1 MVDVANILING
12 VVISS
17 LYALVAI
24 GFTMIFGVGG
34 TINLAHGAVITIGA
48 FAAYYVTTA
57 GFGIWA
63 GVFAAIAVP
72 ALFSVLL
79 YKGFAE
85 RRSDNVIVV
94 MILTLLAS
102 IVVEEVIRIVE
113 GSQPRAI
120 PTLVA
125 GNTEILGN
133 AVQNNLLVAVVLS
146 WVLIGGLFA
155 FINYTSTGKA
165 ILATSMSPRGAALVG
180 IESDRIN
187 LYTWAIAGVLA
198 GLAGLFLGSY
208 QTANWAM
215 GREPLILSFSIVV
228 LGGLGSIRGSL
239 VAAYVIGFLEV
250 ITTSAIDPRLS
261 GLAGLVILV
270 LVLLVRPEGLFGR
283 ELAEA

>member
-1 MVDVANILING
+1 MADIVTILING
-12 VVISS
+12 TVISS

-34 TINLAHGAVITIGA
+34 TINLAHGGIITVGA
-48 FAAYYVTTA
+48 FSAYYVTNA
-57 GFGIWA
+57 GLGIWA
-63 GVFAAIAVP
+63 GVLAAMAVP

-85 RRSDNVIVV
+85 RRNDIIIV

-102 IVVEEVIRIVE
+102 IVVEEVVRIVE
-113 GSQPRAI
+113 GSQPKAI
-120 PTLVA
+120 PALVS
-125 GNTEILGN
+125 GTTELFGSS
-133 AVQNNLLVAVVLS
+133 VQNNLLVVFVVS
-146 WVLIGGLFA
+146 WLLIGGLFA
-155 FINYTSTGKA
+155 FVNYTKTGKA

-187 LYTWAIAGVLA
+187 LYTWAIAGLLA
-198 GLAGLFLGSY
+198 GIAGLFLGSY

-261 GLAGLVILV
+261 GLAGLLV
-270 LVLLVRPEGLFGR
+270 LVVVLLVRPEGLFGR

>member
-1 MVDVANILING
+1 MADIVTILING
-12 VVISS
+12 TVISS

-34 TINLAHGAVITIGA
+34 TINLAHGGIITVGA
-48 FAAYYVTTA
+48 FSAYYVTNA
-57 GFGIWA
+57 GLGIWA
-63 GVFAAIAVP
+63 GVLAAMAVP

-85 RRSDNVIVV
+85 RRNDIIIV

-102 IVVEEVIRIVE
+102 IVVEEVVRIVE
-113 GSQPRAI
+113 GQPKAI
-120 PTLVA
+120 PALVS
-125 GNTEILGN
+125 GTTELLGSS
-133 AVQNNLLVAVVLS
+133 VQNNLLVVFVVS
-146 WVLIGGLFA
+146 WLLIGGLFA
-155 FINYTSTGKA
+155 FVNYTKTGKA
-165 ILATSMSPRGAALVG
+165 ILATSMSLRGAALVG

-187 LYTWAIAGVLA
+187 LYTWAIAGLLA
-198 GLAGLFLGSY
+198 GIAGLFLGSY

-261 GLAGLVILV
+261 GLAGLLV
-270 LVLLVRPEGLFGR
+270 LVVVLLVRPEGLFGR

>member
-1 MVDVANILING
+1 MVDVANILVNG
-12 VVISS
+12 LVISS

-34 TINLAHGAVITIGA
+34 TINLAHGGIITVGA
-48 FAAYYVTTA
+48 FAAYYVTNA
-57 GFGIWA
+57 GFGVWA
-63 GVFAAIAVP
+63 GLLAATVVP

-79 YKGFAE
+79 YKGLAE
-85 RRSDNVIVV
+85 RRRENVIVV

-102 IVVEEVIRIVE
+102 IVVEEVIRIYE

-120 PTLVA
+120 PSLAPGV
-125 GNTEILGN
+125 TEILGN
-133 AVQNNLLVAVVLS
+133 GVQNNLIVTFVLS
-146 WVLIGGLFA
+146 WVLIGALFA
-155 FINYTSTGKA
+155 FINYTDTGKA
-165 ILATSMSPRGAALVG
+165 ILATSMSARGASLVG
-180 IESDRIN
+180 IESGRIN

-198 GLAGLFLGSY
+198 GLAGFFLGSY
-208 QTANWAM
+208 QTASWAM

-239 VAAYVIGFLEV
+239 LAAYVIGFLEV
-250 ITTSAIDPRLS
+250 ITTSAINPRLS
-261 GLAGLVILV
+261 GLAGLIVLV

>member
-12 VVISS
+12 TVISS

-34 TINLAHGAVITIGA
+34 TINLAHGAFITVGA

-57 GFGIWA
+57 GLGIWA
-63 GVFAAIAVP
+63 GVLAAMAVP

-85 RRSDNVIVV
+85 RRSDNIIIV

-102 IVVEEVIRIVE
+102 IVVEQLVRIVE

-120 PTLVA
+120 PVLVP
-125 GNTEILGN
+125 GNTELLGN
-133 AVQNNLLVAVVLS
+133 SVQNNLLMVFVLS

-155 FINYTSTGKA
+155 FINYTDTGKA

-180 IESDRIN
+180 IESSRIN
-187 LYTWAIAGVLA
+187 LYTWAIAGLLA

-215 GREPLILSFSIVV
+215 GRDPLILSFSIVV
-228 LGGLGSIRGSL
+228 LGGLGSIQGSL
-239 VAAYVIGFLEV
+239 IAAYVIGFLET
-250 ITTSAIDPRLS
+250 ITTSVIDPRLS
-261 GLAGLVILV
+261 GLAGLVVLV

>member
-1 MVDVANILING
+1 MVNVANIIVNG
-12 VVISS
+12 MVISS

-34 TINLAHGAVITIGA
+34 TINLAHGAVITVGA
-48 FAAYYVTTA
+48 FAAYYITSA
-57 GFGIWA
+57 GFGVWA
-63 GVFAAIAVP
+63 GVLAAMAVP
-72 ALFSVLL
+72 ALFCVFL

-85 RRSDNVIVV
+85 RQSDDIIVV

-102 IVVEEVIRIVE
+102 IVVEELVRIVE
-113 GSQPRAI
+113 GSQPRTI
-120 PTLVA
+120 PTLVS
-125 GNTEILGN
+125 GNTEILGSG
-133 AVQNNLLVAVVLS
+133 VQNNLLVVFVLS

-180 IESDRIN
+180 IESNRIN

-239 VAAYVIGFLEV
+239 IAAYVIGFLEV
-250 ITTSAIDPRLS
+250 ITTSVIDPRLS
-261 GLAGLVILV
+261 GLAGLVVLV
-270 LVLLVRPEGLFGR
+270 AVLLVRPEGLFGR

>member
-1 MVDVANILING
+1 MADIVTILING
-12 VVISS
+12 TVISS

-34 TINLAHGAVITIGA
+34 TINLAHGGIITVGA
-48 FAAYYVTTA
+48 FSAYYVTNA
-57 GFGIWA
+57 GLGIWA
-63 GVFAAIAVP
+63 GVLAAMAVP

-85 RRSDNVIVV
+85 RRNDIIIV

-102 IVVEEVIRIVE
+102 IVVEEVVRIVE
-113 GSQPRAI
+113 GSQPKAI
-120 PTLVA
+120 PALVS
-125 GNTEILGN
+125 GTTELLGSS
-133 AVQNNLLVAVVLS
+133 VQNNLLVVFVVS
-146 WVLIGGLFA
+146 WLLIGGLFA
-155 FINYTSTGKA
+155 FVNYTKTGKA

-187 LYTWAIAGVLA
+187 LYTWAIAGLLA
-198 GLAGLFLGSY
+198 GIAGLFLGSY

-261 GLAGLVILV
+261 GLAGLVVLV
-270 LVLLVRPEGLFGR
+270 VVLLVRPEGLFGR

>member
-48 FAAYYVTTA
+48 FAAYFVTTA

-63 GVFAAIAVP
+63 GVLAAIAAP

-85 RRSDNVIVV
+85 RRSDNIVIV
-94 MILTLLAS
+94 MILTLLVS
-102 IVVEEVIRIVE
+102 IAVEETIRIAE
-113 GSQPRAI
+113 GSQPKAI
-120 PTLVA
+120 PTLVS
-125 GNTEILGN
+125 GTTDILGN
-133 AVQNNLLVAVVLS
+133 GVQNNLLVAVVLS
-146 WVLIGGLFA
+146 WLLIGGLFA

-165 ILATSMSPRGAALVG
+165 ILATTMSPRGAALVG
-180 IESDRIN
+180 IESSRIN

-239 VAAYVIGFLEV
+239 VAAYIIGFLEV